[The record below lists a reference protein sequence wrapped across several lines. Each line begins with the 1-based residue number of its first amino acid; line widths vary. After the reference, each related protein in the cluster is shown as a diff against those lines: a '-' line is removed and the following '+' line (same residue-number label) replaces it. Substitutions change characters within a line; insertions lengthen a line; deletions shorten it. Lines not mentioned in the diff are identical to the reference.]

1 MWTEYCLKRGIP
13 IRQTGKI
20 VTCKSQSEQITMYEL
35 YEQGM
40 KNKIDLKLI
49 TMAEARVMEP
59 TLVGYGNEC
68 IYSSTTSVM
77 DTKQAMESLKSD
89 LKVQGVLIEHGA

>member
-20 VTCKSQSEQITMYEL
+20 VTCKSQAEQSAMYEL

-89 LKVQGVLIEHGA
+89 LKVQGVVIEHGA

>member
-89 LKVQGVLIEHGA
+89 LKVQGV